1 MLLHSIFYPEFTPIP
16 NISVLEKFMYL
27 QPIIKK
33 NKSNPKMIPENN
45 SKLPMLSLDNLDDIL
60 LINSDSMSSSLDSPF
75 AIDSGTDKDSPRP
88 SFFPETETPL
98 KPEIQIQENITQ
110 TNIDFSQCIRIQ
122 QVQDQLFWSI
132 FVAKHGY
139 DEYVRNKYNYGK
151 IEVQEKQKIA
161 NFLNETGSAKC
172 SKKTNFKLTRVFCC
186 EMVSDLI
193 NLPKMPLHTIIA
205 ASLYYEMNIIWVD
218 WNRHIYLP
226 FEFISETQENKTII
240 LYKNPDYSRLNK
252 HSDKQSEFLLDI
264 DVTQSTLNII
274 KSECFK
280 LEHFEK
286 PLKSISNYKKIELE
300 AIASKTILRENPDNE
315 IKDATSKPELYD
327 RLSIYFADIRKEV
340 R

>member
-1 MLLHSIFYPEFTPIP
+1 
-16 NISVLEKFMYL
+16 MYL

-33 NKSNPKMIPENN
+33 NKS
-45 SKLPMLSLDNLDDIL
+45 KLTMLSLDNLDDFL
-60 LINSDSMSSSLDSPF
+60 LVKTDSMSSSLDSPF
-75 AIDSGTDKDSPRP
+75 AIDSVTDKDSPRA
-88 SFFPETETPL
+88 SFFLETNTPL
-98 KPEIQIQENITQ
+98 KTEIQENTKP
-110 TNIDFSQCIRIQ
+110 TNTIDFSECIRIQ
-122 QVQDQLFWSI
+122 HVQDQLFWSI
-132 FVAKHGY
+132 FVAKYGY
-139 DEYVRNKYNYGK
+139 DEYERNKYNYGK

-161 NFLNETGSAKC
+161 NFLNEIGSVKC

-193 NLPKMPLHTIIA
+193 NLPKMPLHTLIA

-218 WNRHIYLP
+218 WNSHIYLP
-226 FEFISETQENKTII
+226 FEFISETQTNKTMI
-240 LYKNPDYSRLNK
+240 LYKNPEYNRFNK
-252 HSDKQSEFLLDI
+252 QSDKQGDKQSDKHGDKHCDNKQSEFLLDI
-264 DVTQSTLNII
+264 DVTKTTLDII

-300 AIASKTILRENPDNE
+300 AIAFKTILRENPDNE
-315 IKDATSKPELYD
+315 IKDATSKQELYD